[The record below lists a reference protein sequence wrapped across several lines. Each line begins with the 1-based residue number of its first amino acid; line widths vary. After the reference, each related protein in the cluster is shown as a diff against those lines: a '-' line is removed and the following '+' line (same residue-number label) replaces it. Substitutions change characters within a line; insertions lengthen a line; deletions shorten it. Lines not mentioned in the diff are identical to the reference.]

1 LVDRQKDP
9 GRIEI
14 KTLQTRTLF
23 PLLLTFCVTGFS
35 LLLLLVVAKPF
46 AVSLPQAQATP
57 VQQATPVEKEQP
69 NLFSQHFF
77 GGFGINQPAEVKDA
91 ASDGVQIDFHYG
103 MPAEPNDPLGKAL
116 ATNRMKLVDSA
127 LWDLLGTS
135 HCYDIAASSRGPCV
149 DTLLANAKQHLL
161 ESRDNSLVEGYW
173 ILDDYPGDVKTIL
186 PQLTSLVHQY
196 APGKPTICGF
206 GGELY
211 PGGGFYWNEE
221 TASNF
226 SSEGCDLVA
235 LYLYPSAEHTNTQ
248 CSDFIQPP
256 DVQGPGVYDWTM
268 SRLLPAAFASLE
280 QRGWNPQRTP
290 WIGISYA
297 FAGCRK
303 DLNNTAYQV
312 IPTVSNMETQALSF
326 CKAGAQGIV
335 WYGWEDST
343 INIFPDKSPQMKEG
357 VQMGMK
363 ACKAY
368 WNHTSLTPSTHETA
382 LQ

>member
-1 LVDRQKDP
+1 VDHQKDLE
-9 GRIEI
+9 RIEI
-14 KTLQTRTLF
+14 KPLKIKTLF
-23 PLLLTFCVTGFS
+23 PLLLIFCVIGFS
-35 LLLLLVVAKPF
+35 LLLFLVIAKPF
-46 AVSLPQAQATP
+46 TASLPQAPLLPKQNEHP
-57 VQQATPVEKEQP
+57 R
-69 NLFSQHFF
+69 LFSQHFF
-77 GGFGINQPAEVKDA
+77 GGFGINRPVEVVDA
-91 ASDGVQIDFHYG
+91 ASDGVQVDFHYG
-103 MPAEPNDPLGKAL
+103 MPARPNDPLGQAL
-116 ATNRMKLVDSA
+116 TTNQIKLVDSA
-127 LWDLLGTS
+127 LWDMLGNS
-135 HCYDIAASSRGPCV
+135 HCYNLASSSPGPCV
-149 DTLLANAKQHLL
+149 DTLLTNVRRHLL
-161 ESRDNSLVEGYW
+161 ETRDNSLVAGYW

-211 PGGGFYWNEE
+211 PHGGFSWSEE
-221 TASNF
+221 TVSNF
-226 SSEGCDLVA
+226 SQQGCDVVA
-235 LYLYPSAEHTNTQ
+235 LYLYPGAQHTNTR

-256 DVQGPGVYDWTM
+256 DIQGPDAYDWTM
-268 SRLLPAAFASLE
+268 SGLLPAAFASLE

-290 WIGISYA
+290 WIGIAYA

-312 IPTVSNMETQALSF
+312 MPTASNMETQALSF

-343 INIFPDKSPQMKEG
+343 VNVFPNNSPQMKAG
-357 VQMGMK
+357 VQRGMR

-368 WNHTSLTPSTHETA
+368 WNHASLTSSTLWTA